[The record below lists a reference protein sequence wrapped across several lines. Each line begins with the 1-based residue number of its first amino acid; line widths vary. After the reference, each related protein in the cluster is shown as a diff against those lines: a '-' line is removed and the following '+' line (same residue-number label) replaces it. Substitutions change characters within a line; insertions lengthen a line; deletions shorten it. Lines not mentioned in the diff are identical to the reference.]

1 MPLYYSSLCPRGC
14 SESSLIQISK
24 RYQAHVLGTA
34 RTIETKDTVRATQVT
49 VMTKMVKRG

>member
-1 MPLYYSSLCPRGC
+1 MPLYGSLCPCGC

-34 RTIETKDTVRATQVT
+34 RTVEAKDAVRPTQVT
-49 VMTKMVKRG
+49 VMTKVVKRG